1 MRAKVEDLIEIISSP
16 LLNLTG
22 VNGIATNVA
31 TDRPAEFP
39 HAAADGL
46 AWPRRSVDYFK
57 DGRDSGRFFVQSRA
71 ARMGSAY
78 PKTRTREHFMTV
90 SFARRPA
97 GGGVELTA
105 DAWLVR
111 ERTGRE
117 YLPARSFREP
127 VRVILR

>member
-1 MRAKVEDLIEIISSP
+1 
-16 LLNLTG
+16 
-22 VNGIATNVA
+22 
-31 TDRPAEFP
+31 
-39 HAAADGL
+39 
-46 AWPRRSVDYFK
+46 
-57 DGRDSGRFFVQSRA
+57 
-71 ARMGSAY
+71 
-78 PKTRTREHFMTV
+78 MTV